1 MENTCGV
8 IDLIDRDE
16 AVKLVKRYVSDDRY
30 VKHMIAVEAV
40 MRRLAKHLGE
50 DESLWGLTGLLHDI
64 DYTIVKGE
72 LDRHGLESSRI
83 LEGILPE
90 EALEAIKAH
99 NYEHTGI
106 TPDSKLSKA
115 LIAADAISGL
125 IVAVALVMP
134 NKKLDEVKVS
144 SVMSKFKSKDFARGV
159 DRNRILFC
167 EKLGLKLEEFID
179 ISLQSMKNIARELGL

>member
-1 MENTCGV
+1 M
-8 IDLIDRDE
+8 IDRDE
-16 AVKLVKRYVSDDRY
+16 AVKLVKHYVSDDRY

-40 MRRLAKHLGE
+40 MRGLARYLGE

-64 DYTIVKGE
+64 DYTMVKE
-72 LDRHGLESSRI
+72 DLDRHGLESSRI

-106 TPDSKLSKA
+106 APDSKLSKA

-134 NKKLDEVKVS
+134 SRKLDEVKVS
-144 SVMSKFKSKDFARGV
+144 SVMSKFRSKDFARGV
-159 DRNRILFC
+159 DRSRILFC
-167 EKLGLKLEEFID
+167 EKLGLKLEEFIG
-179 ISLQSMKNIARELGL
+179 ISLQSMKNVARELGL

>member
-1 MENTCGV
+1 
-8 IDLIDRDE
+8 LIDRDE
-16 AVKLVKRYVSDDRY
+16 AIKLVKRYVSDDRY

-40 MRRLAKHLGE
+40 MRGLAKHLGE

-64 DYTIVKGE
+64 DYTMVKGD
-72 LDRHGLESSRI
+72 LDKHGLESSRI

-90 EALEAIKAH
+90 KAIEAIKAH

-134 NKKLDEVKVS
+134 SKKLDEVKVS

-159 DRNRILFC
+159 DRSRILFC

-179 ISLQSMKNIARELGL
+179 ISLQSMKNVAVELGL